1 MSEMPHYV
9 RHSSLQDDRY
19 VLSGDRSYIKRMHL
33 NDYLTQLRNA
43 PSRRIVGLMSG
54 TSLDG
59 LDIALC
65 RVYGGGVDTRV
76 ELEHFVTV
84 AYGSDWQERLLRV
97 SSVPT
102 VDLLELT
109 MIHTELGRLHGQWVL
124 DALLKWGVDPAQVD
138 AIASHGQTVFHA
150 PRSFH
155 GIDGHPHAT
164 LQIGDGDQIAVTTGI
179 LTISDF
185 RQKFTALGGEGAP
198 LVPFVDDLL
207 FRGVSPRIL
216 LNIGGIA
223 NYTWLPSAGSSEIRT
238 ATDTGPGNTLIDKLV
253 QMHWAD
259 KRFDEDGVIALST
272 SPDMEL
278 LQALLVDPWF
288 EKPLPRT
295 TGPEYFN
302 PNWMESRAKSA
313 GLQLPDPAVQVS
325 TATWL
330 SATTIVR
337 TLRSEHPDLNGAVMY
352 LSGGGMHNQAMTAAL
367 KDLLPEVELIT
378 FASIGFDPDAKEAV
392 LFAVLANEFLA
403 GDGFEYEGRKVV
415 FGKVSVG

>member
-1 MSEMPHYV
+1 MY
-9 RHSSLQDDRY
+9 
-19 VLSGDRSYIKRMHL
+19 L
-33 NDYLTQLRNA
+33 NDNLTQLRNA

-65 RVYGGGVDTRV
+65 RISGSGGATHVK
-76 ELEHFVTV
+76 LERFVTV
-84 AYGSDWQERLLRV
+84 PYGSDWQERLRRV
-97 SSVPT
+97 SSVLT
-102 VDLLELT
+102 VDMLELT
-109 MIHTELGRLHGQWVL
+109 MVHTELGRLHGEWVL
-124 DALLKWGVDPAQVD
+124 DALFKWGVDPAEVD

-155 GIDGHPHAT
+155 GMVGHPHAT

-179 LTISDF
+179 LTMSDF

-207 FRGVSPRIL
+207 FRGETPRIL

-223 NYTWLPSAGSSEIRT
+223 NYTWLPPMGTAGLRS

-253 QMHWAD
+253 QTHWPD
-259 KRFDEDGVIALST
+259 KRFDEDGAIALSVV
-272 SPDMEL
+272 PDMEL
-278 LQALLVDPWF
+278 LGALLDDPWF
-288 EKPLPRT
+288 KEPLPRT

-302 PNWMESRAKSA
+302 PTWMESRTRSA
-313 GLQLPDPAVQVS
+313 ELSVPEPAVQVA

-337 TLRSEHPDLNGAVMY
+337 TLRSEHPELDGSVMY
-352 LSGGGMHNQAMTAAL
+352 LSGGGMHNQALTSAL
-367 KDLLPEVELIT
+367 RDLLPEVELAS
-378 FASIGFDPDAKEAV
+378 FATIGFDPDAKEAV

-403 GDGFEYEGRKVV
+403 GDGFDYEGKRVV
-415 FGKVSVG
+415 FGKLSVG

>member
-1 MSEMPHYV
+1 MN
-9 RHSSLQDDRY
+9 
-19 VLSGDRSYIKRMHL
+19 LSDL
-33 NDYLTQLRNA
+33 LTQLRHA
-43 PSRRIVGLMSG
+43 PSRCIVGLMSG

-65 RVYGGGVDTRV
+65 RITGSGDATHVDV
-76 ELEHFVTV
+76 EHFMTV
-84 AYGSDWQERLLRV
+84 PYGSDWQPKLRSV

-102 VDLLELT
+102 VDMLELT
-109 MIHTELGRLHGQWVL
+109 LLHTELGQYHGRLVL
-124 DALLKWGVDPAQVD
+124 EALSAWNVDPTEVN

-155 GIDGHPHAT
+155 GDMSRPHAT
-164 LQIGDGDQIAVTTGI
+164 LQIGDGDHIAATTGI

-207 FRGVSPRIL
+207 FRGDTPRIL

-223 NYTWLPSAGSSEIRT
+223 NYTWLPARGVSAQRT

-253 QMHWAD
+253 QKHWPD
-259 KRFDEDGVIALST
+259 KHFDHDGAIALSAP
-272 SPDMEL
+272 PDLQL
-278 LQALLVDPWF
+278 LQVLLADPWF
-288 EKPLPRT
+288 EEPLPRT

-302 PNWMESRAKSA
+302 PSWMEGRAKA
-313 GLQLPDPAVQVS
+313 AKLDLPDPAVQVA

-330 SATTIVR
+330 SATSIAR
-337 TLRSEHPDLNGAVMY
+337 TLRSEHPDLDGCGLY
-352 LSGGGMHNQAMTAAL
+352 LSGGGMHNPAL
-367 KDLLPEVELIT
+367 TSALQDLLPEAKLES

-415 FGKVSVG
+415 FGKLSVI

>member
-1 MSEMPHYV
+1 M
-9 RHSSLQDDRY
+9 
-19 VLSGDRSYIKRMHL
+19 
-33 NDYLTQLRNA
+33 
-43 PSRRIVGLMSG
+43 GLMSG

-65 RVYGGGVDTRV
+65 RVFDSGAQTHV
-76 ELEHFVTV
+76 ELERFVTV
-84 AYGSDWQERLLRV
+84 PYGSDWQERLRRV

-102 VDLLELT
+102 VDMLELT
-109 MIHTELGRLHGQWVL
+109 MVHTELGRLYGEWVL
-124 DALLKWGVDPAQVD
+124 GALSNWGVDPAEVD

-155 GIDGHPHAT
+155 GMDGRPHAT

-179 LTISDF
+179 LTVSDF

-207 FRGVSPRIL
+207 FRGETPRIL

-223 NYTWLPSAGSSEIRT
+223 NYTWLPPIGSFSPRS

-253 QMHWAD
+253 QKYWPD
-259 KRFDEDGVIALST
+259 KRFDEDGAIALSA

-278 LQALLVDPWF
+278 LLALLDDPWF
-288 EKPLPRT
+288 EEPLPRT

-302 PNWMESRAKSA
+302 PSWMYNRARLV
-313 GLQLPDPAVQVS
+313 GLALPEPAVQVM

-337 TLRSEHPDLNGAVMY
+337 TLRSEHPYLNGSVMY
-352 LSGGGMHNQAMTAAL
+352 LSGGGMHNQALMTAL
-367 KDLLPEVELIT
+367 KELLPEVELT
-378 FASIGFDPDAKEAV
+378 SFATIGFDPDAKEAV

-403 GDGFEYEGRKVV
+403 GDGFDYDGKKVV
-415 FGKVSVG
+415 FGKLSVA

>member
-1 MSEMPHYV
+1 MY
-9 RHSSLQDDRY
+9 
-19 VLSGDRSYIKRMHL
+19 LSDH
-33 NDYLTQLRNA
+33 LTQLRRV

-65 RVYGGGVDTRV
+65 LISGSGDATHV
-76 ELEHFVTV
+76 EVEHFVTV
-84 AYGSDWQERLLRV
+84 PYGSDWQQRLRSV

-109 MIHTELGRLHGQWVL
+109 LMHTELGRYHGRLVL
-124 DALLKWGVDPAQVD
+124 DALSGWGVDPSEVD

-155 GIDGHPHAT
+155 GDGDRPHAT
-164 LQIGDGDQIAVTTGI
+164 LQIGDGDHIAATTGI

-198 LVPFVDDLL
+198 MVPFVDDLL
-207 FRGVSPRIL
+207 FRGDTPRIL

-223 NYTWLPSAGSSEIRT
+223 NYTWLPPRGGFGRRT

-253 QMHWAD
+253 QKHWPD
-259 KRFDEDGVIALST
+259 KRYDEDGAIALST
-272 SPDMEL
+272 KPDLAL
-278 LQALLVDPWF
+278 LQALLDDPWF
-288 EKPLPRT
+288 EEPLPRT

-302 PNWMESRAKSA
+302 PHWMEVRAREA
-313 GLQLPDPAVQVS
+313 GLVFPESAVQIA

-330 SATTIVR
+330 SATSIVR
-337 TLRSEHPDLNGAVMY
+337 TLRSEHPDLDGCEMY
-352 LSGGGMHNQAMTAAL
+352 LSGGGMHNPALVSAML
-367 KDLLPEVELIT
+367 ELLPEAKMES

-392 LFAVLANEFLA
+392 LFAVLANEYLA
-403 GDGFEYEGRKVV
+403 GDGFDYEGRKVV
-415 FGKVSVG
+415 FGKLSVA

>member
-1 MSEMPHYV
+1 MY
-9 RHSSLQDDRY
+9 
-19 VLSGDRSYIKRMHL
+19 L
-33 NDYLTQLRNA
+33 NDLLTQLRNA
-43 PSRRIVGLMSG
+43 PSRCIVGLMSG

-65 RVYGGGVDTRV
+65 HVHGSGVDTRV

-84 AYGSDWQERLLRV
+84 PYGSDWQERLRRV

-109 MIHTELGRLHGQWVL
+109 MIHTELGQLHGQWVL
-124 DALLKWGVDPAQVD
+124 EALSKWGVDPAQVD

-155 GIDGHPHAT
+155 GMEGHPHAT
-164 LQIGDGDQIAVTTGI
+164 LQIGDGDQIAVVTGV

-207 FRGVSPRIL
+207 FRGVTPRIL

-223 NYTWLPSAGSSEIRT
+223 NYTWLPPVGSSDKRT

-253 QMHWAD
+253 QLHWPEM
-259 KRFDEDGVIALST
+259 RYDEGGVIAMSA
-272 SPDMEL
+272 SPDMQL
-278 LQALLVDPWF
+278 LQALLDDPWF
-288 EKPLPRT
+288 QEALPRT

-302 PNWMESRAKSA
+302 PVWMETRAQSA
-313 GLQLPDPAVQVS
+313 GLSLPEPAVQIS

-330 SATTIVR
+330 TATSIVR
-337 TLRSEHPDLNGAVMY
+337 TLSSEHPRLNGCVMY
-352 LSGGGMHNQAMTAAL
+352 LSGGGMHNPAITSAI
-367 KDLLPEVELIT
+367 KELLPEVELNS

-403 GDGFEYEGRKVV
+403 GDGFDYEGKRVV
-415 FGKVSVG
+415 FGKVSW

>member
-1 MSEMPHYV
+1 MY
-9 RHSSLQDDRY
+9 
-19 VLSGDRSYIKRMHL
+19 L

-65 RVYGGGVDTRV
+65 RVFASGTITRV
-76 ELEHFVTV
+76 ELERFVTV
-84 AYGSDWQERLLRV
+84 PYGSDWQERLRRV

-102 VDLLELT
+102 VDMLELT
-109 MIHTELGRLHGQWVL
+109 MLHTELGRLHGEWVL
-124 DALLKWGVDPAQVD
+124 GALSNWGVDPAEVD

-155 GIDGHPHAT
+155 GMDGRPHAT
-164 LQIGDGDQIAVTTGI
+164 LQIGDGDQLAVSTGI
-179 LTISDF
+179 LTVSDF

-207 FRGVSPRIL
+207 FRGDTPRIL

-223 NYTWLPSAGSSEIRT
+223 NYTWLPPMGTAGLRS

-253 QMHWAD
+253 QKYWPN
-259 KRFDEDGVIALST
+259 KRFDEDGAIALSVA
-272 SPDMEL
+272 PDMEL
-278 LQALLVDPWF
+278 LGALLDDPWF
-288 EKPLPRT
+288 KEPLPRT

-302 PNWMESRAKSA
+302 PSWMYNRARSA
-313 GLQLPDPAVQVS
+313 GLTLPAPAVQVA

-337 TLRSEHPDLNGAVMY
+337 TLRSEHPELVGSVMY
-352 LSGGGMHNQAMTAAL
+352 LSGGGMHNQALMTAL
-367 KDLLPEVELIT
+367 RDLLPEVELT
-378 FASIGFDPDAKEAV
+378 SFATIGFDPDAKEAV

-403 GDGFEYEGRKVV
+403 GDGFDYDGKKVV
-415 FGKVSVG
+415 FGKLSVG

>member
-1 MSEMPHYV
+1 MY
-9 RHSSLQDDRY
+9 
-19 VLSGDRSYIKRMHL
+19 L
-33 NDYLTQLRNA
+33 NDHLTQLRLA

-59 LDIALC
+59 IDIALC
-65 RVYGGGVDTRV
+65 RISGSGGATIV
-76 ELEHFVTV
+76 EVEHFVTV
-84 AYGSDWQERLLRV
+84 PYGSDWQERLRRV

-109 MIHTELGRLHGQWVL
+109 MIHTELGQLHGQWVL
-124 DALLKWGVDPAQVD
+124 EALSKWGVDPAEID

-155 GIDGHPHAT
+155 GMEGRPHAT
-164 LQIGDGDQIAVTTGI
+164 LQIGDGDQIAVVTGV

-207 FRGVSPRIL
+207 FRGVTPRIL

-223 NYTWLPSAGSSEIRT
+223 NYTWLPPVGSSDIHT

-253 QMHWAD
+253 QLHWPEM
-259 KRFDEDGVIALST
+259 RYDEGGGIAMSA
-272 SPDMEL
+272 SPDMQL
-278 LQALLVDPWF
+278 LQALLDDPWF
-288 EKPLPRT
+288 EEPLPRT

-302 PNWMESRAKSA
+302 PAWMESRAKIA
-313 GLQLPDPAVQVS
+313 GLQLPDPSVLVS

-337 TLRSEHPDLNGAVMY
+337 TLRSEHPDLDGAVMY
-352 LSGGGMHNQAMTAAL
+352 LSGGGMYNRALTAAL
-367 KDLLPEVELIT
+367 IDLLPEVELTT
-378 FASIGFDPDAKEAV
+378 FATIGFDPDAKEAV

-415 FGKVSVG
+415 FGKLSVA

>member
-1 MSEMPHYV
+1 MY
-9 RHSSLQDDRY
+9 
-19 VLSGDRSYIKRMHL
+19 L

-65 RVYGGGVDTRV
+65 RVFGSGAMTRM
-76 ELEHFVTV
+76 ELERFVTV
-84 AYGSDWQERLLRV
+84 PYGSDWQGRLRRV

-102 VDLLELT
+102 VDMLELT
-109 MIHTELGRLHGQWVL
+109 MVHTELGRLHGKLVL
-124 DALLKWGVDPAQVD
+124 EALSNWDVDPTEVD

-155 GIDGHPHAT
+155 GMDGRPHAT
-164 LQIGDGDQIAVTTGI
+164 LQVGDGDQLAVATGI
-179 LTISDF
+179 LTVSDF

-207 FRGVSPRIL
+207 FRGETPRIL

-223 NYTWLPSAGSSEIRT
+223 NYTWLPPMGSAEQRS

-253 QMHWAD
+253 QMHWPD
-259 KRFDEDGVIALST
+259 KRFDKDGAIALS
-272 SPDMEL
+272 SAPDMEL
-278 LQALLVDPWF
+278 LGALLDDPWF
-288 EKPLPRT
+288 KEALPRT

-302 PNWMESRAKSA
+302 PTWMESRVRSA
-313 GLQLPDPAVQVS
+313 GLALPEPAVQVA

-330 SATTIVR
+330 SATSIVR
-337 TLRSEHPDLNGAVMY
+337 TLRSEHPELEGSVMY
-352 LSGGGMHNQAMTAAL
+352 LSGGGMHNLALMAAL
-367 KDLLPEVELIT
+367 RDLLPEVELT
-378 FASIGFDPDAKEAV
+378 SFATIGFDPDAKEAV
-392 LFAVLANEFLA
+392 IFAVLANEFLA
-403 GDGFEYEGRKVV
+403 GDGFDYEGKRVV
-415 FGKVSVG
+415 FGKLSVG